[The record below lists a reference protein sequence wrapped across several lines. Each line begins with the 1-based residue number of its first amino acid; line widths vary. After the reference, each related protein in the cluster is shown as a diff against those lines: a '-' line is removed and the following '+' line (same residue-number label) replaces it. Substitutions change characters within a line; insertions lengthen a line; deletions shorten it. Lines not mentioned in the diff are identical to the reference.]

1 MTPRAS
7 LDFPTT
13 LLVTRNFPPL
23 RGGMER
29 LNAHMFDALCKA
41 NPNCAL
47 LGPAGSKAFA
57 PSLKRAGELAAQP
70 LFATLLSS
78 VSRGVAM
85 ARNHHVDV
93 VLAGSGLTAPAAVI
107 AAKAS
112 KAVPIV
118 YLHGLDIIAPSFIY
132 RTAWLPFIRQCRGA
146 LVNSANTRRLAI
158 EAGVDPRRIRIVHP
172 GTHLSTPDPSARAR
186 FRAAHGIADES
197 PMLLSI
203 GRLTARKGL
212 AEFVERCLPSIVAKH
227 PDTCLVIIGDEA
239 SRALH
244 RGRGAGSARVLATAA
259 AQGMEDKVR
268 FLGPCDEATLA
279 QAYQAADLHL
289 FPVLDLPGDV
299 EGFGMVAIEAAAH
312 GLPTIAFNV
321 GGVSDAVSPGMSGE
335 LVSSGDYVAY
345 AEVVA
350 AKLGKVTKI
359 ERDLA
364 RTFSRSFSW
373 ERFGREVMNAI
384 ADWT

>member
-57 PSLKRAGELAAQP
+57 PSLTRAGELAAQP

-118 YLHGLDIIAPSFIY
+118 YLHGLDIIAPSF
-132 RTAWLPFIRQCRGA
+132 
-146 LVNSANTRRLAI
+146 
-158 EAGVDPRRIRIVHP
+158 
-172 GTHLSTPDPSARAR
+172 
-186 FRAAHGIADES
+186 
-197 PMLLSI
+197 
-203 GRLTARKGL
+203 
-212 AEFVERCLPSIVAKH
+212 
-227 PDTCLVIIGDEA
+227 
-239 SRALH
+239 
-244 RGRGAGSARVLATAA
+244 
-259 AQGMEDKVR
+259 
-268 FLGPCDEATLA
+268 
-279 QAYQAADLHL
+279 
-289 FPVLDLPGDV
+289 
-299 EGFGMVAIEAAAH
+299 
-312 GLPTIAFNV
+312 
-321 GGVSDAVSPGMSGE
+321 
-335 LVSSGDYVAY
+335 
-345 AEVVA
+345 
-350 AKLGKVTKI
+350 
-359 ERDLA
+359 
-364 RTFSRSFSW
+364 
-373 ERFGREVMNAI
+373 
-384 ADWT
+384 